1 MLQVYC
7 YHVAALLSCLQLSM
21 VCDVL
26 FTSSSRSPTKPFDRS
41 AACLSP
47 CASHHPEP
55 KRMGPPP
62 GSTVLPE
69 QGTLP
74 VAGPGKKPLAAANSA
89 AVASTTST
97 LSAAPPT
104 SVLTKRPASMTG
116 LASTSPAKK
125 LAFTS
130 PYHKFCQELRPLL
143 PATLRNS
150 EREKLLGVAWK
161 VLSGT
166 ENPKLKGN
174 LMPIL
179 NSGGRGGWHE
189 GTRVA
194 WAHEPAPLLQL
205 AAPPA
210 PQLQLTM
217 AQQLQFSAAV
227 MLPPPPAPTAAPVLW
242 ATRVLPIGMPVGVP
256 VPLQDLR
263 LPPLLPCMPRLSY
276 PAAPP
281 PAPAVPSRV
290 PKLLTAAAAHR
301 TFVEL
306 DLWGGEQLAE
316 LMEEQMTGEDAID
329 IAISLGMPH

>member
-1 MLQVYC
+1 
-7 YHVAALLSCLQLSM
+7 
-21 VCDVL
+21 
-26 FTSSSRSPTKPFDRS
+26 
-41 AACLSP
+41 
-47 CASHHPEP
+47 
-55 KRMGPPP
+55 
-62 GSTVLPE
+62 
-69 QGTLP
+69 
-74 VAGPGKKPLAAANSA
+74 
-89 AVASTTST
+89 
-97 LSAAPPT
+97 
-104 SVLTKRPASMTG
+104 MTG

-194 WAHEPAPLLQL
+194 WAHEPAPQLQL
-205 AAPPA
+205 AAPPAPQLFTTTAPQLGAPPA

-217 AQQLQFSAAV
+217 AQQLQFTAAE
-227 MLPPPPAPTAAPVLW
+227 MLPPPPAPTAAP
-242 ATRVLPIGMPVGVP
+242 TRVLPIGMPVGVP

-263 LPPLLPCMPRLSY
+263 LPPLLPCMPRHLSY
-276 PAAPP
+276 PAASP
-281 PAPAVPSRV
+281 PAPAAPSDRSRV
-290 PKLLTAAAAHR
+290 PELLAAAAAHR
-301 TFVEL
+301 TFVQL
-306 DLWGGEQLAE
+306 DLGGGEHLAE
-316 LMEEQMTGEDAID
+316 LIEEQMTGEDATD

>member
-1 MLQVYC
+1 
-7 YHVAALLSCLQLSM
+7 
-21 VCDVL
+21 
-26 FTSSSRSPTKPFDRS
+26 
-41 AACLSP
+41 
-47 CASHHPEP
+47 
-55 KRMGPPP
+55 MGPPP
-62 GSTVLPE
+62 VSTGRPE

-74 VAGPGKKPLAAANSA
+74 VAGCDRKPSAKSAGPGKKPLAAANSA

-130 PYHKFCQELRPLL
+130 PYHKFCQELRPQLL
-143 PATLRNS
+143 PTLRNS

-194 WAHEPAPLLQL
+194 WAHEPAPQLQL

-210 PQLQLTM
+210 PQLFTTTAPQLG
-217 AQQLQFSAAV
+217 A
-227 MLPPPPAPTAAPVLW
+227 PPA
-242 ATRVLPIGMPVGVP
+242 RVLPIGMPVGVP

-263 LPPLLPCMPRLSY
+263 LPPLLPCMPRHLSY
-276 PAAPP
+276 PAASP
-281 PAPAVPSRV
+281 PAPAAPSDRSRV
-290 PKLLTAAAAHR
+290 PELLAAAAAHR
-301 TFVEL
+301 TFVQL
-306 DLWGGEQLAE
+306 DLGGGEHLAE
-316 LMEEQMTGEDAID
+316 LIEEQMTGEDATD

>member
-1 MLQVYC
+1 
-7 YHVAALLSCLQLSM
+7 
-21 VCDVL
+21 
-26 FTSSSRSPTKPFDRS
+26 
-41 AACLSP
+41 
-47 CASHHPEP
+47 
-55 KRMGPPP
+55 
-62 GSTVLPE
+62 
-69 QGTLP
+69 
-74 VAGPGKKPLAAANSA
+74 
-89 AVASTTST
+89 
-97 LSAAPPT
+97 
-104 SVLTKRPASMTG
+104 MTG
-116 LASTSPAKK
+116 LVSTSPAKK
-125 LAFTS
+125 PAFTS

-143 PATLRNS
+143 LPTLRNS

-161 VLSGT
+161 ALC
-166 ENPKLKGN
+166 
-174 LMPIL
+174 
-179 NSGGRGGWHE
+179 GGWHE

-194 WAHEPAPLLQL
+194 WAHEPAPQLQL

-210 PQLQLTM
+210 PQLFTTPQLGAPPAPQLFTM
-217 AQQLQFSAAV
+217 APQLGAPPTPQLQLSV

>member
-1 MLQVYC
+1 MY
-7 YHVAALLSCLQLSM
+7 
-21 VCDVL
+21 DVL
-26 FTSSSRSPTKPFDRS
+26 FTSSSKSPTKPFDRS

-74 VAGPGKKPLAAANSA
+74 VTGPGKKPLAAANSA

-104 SVLTKRPASMTG
+104 SVLTKRPTSMTG
-116 LASTSPAKK
+116 LVSTSPAKK
-125 LAFTS
+125 PAFTS
-130 PYHKFCQELRPLL
+130 PYHKFCQELRPQLL
-143 PATLRNS
+143 PTLRNS

-161 VLSGT
+161 ALC
-166 ENPKLKGN
+166 
-174 LMPIL
+174 
-179 NSGGRGGWHE
+179 GGWHE

-194 WAHEPAPLLQL
+194 WAHEPAPQLQL

-210 PQLQLTM
+210 PQLFTTTAPQLG
-217 AQQLQFSAAV
+217 A
-227 MLPPPPAPTAAPVLW
+227 PPAPQLFTTTAPQLGAPP
-242 ATRVLPIGMPVGVP
+242 ARVLPIGMPVGVP

-263 LPPLLPCMPRLSY
+263 LPPLLPCMPRHLSY
-276 PAAPP
+276 PAASP
-281 PAPAVPSRV
+281 PAPAAPSDRSRV
-290 PKLLTAAAAHR
+290 PELLAAAAAHR
-301 TFVEL
+301 TFVQL
-306 DLWGGEQLAE
+306 DLGGGEHLAE
-316 LMEEQMTGEDAID
+316 LIEEQMTGEDATD

>member
-1 MLQVYC
+1 
-7 YHVAALLSCLQLSM
+7 
-21 VCDVL
+21 
-26 FTSSSRSPTKPFDRS
+26 
-41 AACLSP
+41 
-47 CASHHPEP
+47 
-55 KRMGPPP
+55 MGPPP

-104 SVLTKRPASMTG
+104 SVLTKRPTSMTG
-116 LASTSPAKK
+116 LVSTSPAKK
-125 LAFTS
+125 PAFTS
-130 PYHKFCQELRPLL
+130 PYHKFCQELRPQLL
-143 PATLRNS
+143 PTLRNS

-161 VLSGT
+161 ALC
-166 ENPKLKGN
+166 
-174 LMPIL
+174 
-179 NSGGRGGWHE
+179 GGWHE

-194 WAHEPAPLLQL
+194 WAHEPAPQLQL
-205 AAPPA
+205 AAPPAPQLFTTTAPQLGAPPA

-242 ATRVLPIGMPVGVP
+242 AARVLPIGMPVGVP

-263 LPPLLPCMPRLSY
+263 LPPLLPCMPRHLSY
-276 PAAPP
+276 PAASP
-281 PAPAVPSRV
+281 PAPAAPSDRARV
-290 PKLLTAAAAHR
+290 PELLAAAAAHR
-301 TFVEL
+301 TFVQL
-306 DLWGGEQLAE
+306 DLGGGEHLAE
-316 LMEEQMTGEDAID
+316 LIEEQMTGEDATD

>member
-1 MLQVYC
+1 MY
-7 YHVAALLSCLQLSM
+7 
-21 VCDVL
+21 DVL
-26 FTSSSRSPTKPFDRS
+26 FTSSSKSPTKPFDRS

-74 VAGPGKKPLAAANSA
+74 VTGPGKKPLAAANSA

-104 SVLTKRPASMTG
+104 SVLTKRPTSMTG
-116 LASTSPAKK
+116 LVSTSPAKK
-125 LAFTS
+125 PAFTS
-130 PYHKFCQELRPLL
+130 PYHKFCQELRPQLL
-143 PATLRNS
+143 PTLRNS

-161 VLSGT
+161 ALC
-166 ENPKLKGN
+166 
-174 LMPIL
+174 
-179 NSGGRGGWHE
+179 GGWHE

-194 WAHEPAPLLQL
+194 WAHEPAPQLQL

-210 PQLQLTM
+210 PQLFTTTAPQLG
-217 AQQLQFSAAV
+217 A
-227 MLPPPPAPTAAPVLW
+227 PPA
-242 ATRVLPIGMPVGVP
+242 RVLPIGMPVGVP

-263 LPPLLPCMPRLSY
+263 LPPLLPCMPRHLSY
-276 PAAPP
+276 PAASP
-281 PAPAVPSRV
+281 PAPAAPSDRSRV
-290 PKLLTAAAAHR
+290 PELLAAAAAHR
-301 TFVEL
+301 TFVQL
-306 DLWGGEQLAE
+306 DLGGGEHLAE
-316 LMEEQMTGEDAID
+316 LIEEQMTGEDATD

>member
-1 MLQVYC
+1 
-7 YHVAALLSCLQLSM
+7 
-21 VCDVL
+21 
-26 FTSSSRSPTKPFDRS
+26 
-41 AACLSP
+41 
-47 CASHHPEP
+47 
-55 KRMGPPP
+55 MGPPP

-104 SVLTKRPASMTG
+104 SVLTKRPTSMTG
-116 LASTSPAKK
+116 LVSTSPAKK
-125 LAFTS
+125 PAFTS
-130 PYHKFCQELRPLL
+130 PYHKFCQELRPQLL
-143 PATLRNS
+143 PTLRNS

-161 VLSGT
+161 ALC
-166 ENPKLKGN
+166 
-174 LMPIL
+174 
-179 NSGGRGGWHE
+179 GGWHE

-194 WAHEPAPLLQL
+194 WAHEPAPQLQL

-210 PQLQLTM
+210 PQLFTTTAPQLGAPPAPQLFTTTAPQLGAPPAPQLQLTV
-217 AQQLQFSAAV
+217 AQQLQFTAAV

-263 LPPLLPCMPRLSY
+263 LPPLLPCMPRHLSY
-276 PAAPP
+276 PAASP
-281 PAPAVPSRV
+281 PAPAAPSDRSRV
-290 PKLLTAAAAHR
+290 PELLAAAAAHR
-301 TFVEL
+301 TFVQL
-306 DLWGGEQLAE
+306 DLGGGEHLAE
-316 LMEEQMTGEDAID
+316 LIEEQMTGEDATD

>member
-1 MLQVYC
+1 
-7 YHVAALLSCLQLSM
+7 
-21 VCDVL
+21 
-26 FTSSSRSPTKPFDRS
+26 
-41 AACLSP
+41 
-47 CASHHPEP
+47 
-55 KRMGPPP
+55 MGPPP
-62 GSTVLPE
+62 VSTGRPE

-74 VAGPGKKPLAAANSA
+74 VAGCDRKPSAKSAGPGKKPLAAANSA

-194 WAHEPAPLLQL
+194 WAHEPAPQLQL

-210 PQLQLTM
+210 PQLFTTPQLGAPPAPQLFTMAPQLGAPPTPQLQLTAPSSLM
-217 AQQLQFSAAV
+217 RPSFL

>member
-1 MLQVYC
+1 
-7 YHVAALLSCLQLSM
+7 
-21 VCDVL
+21 
-26 FTSSSRSPTKPFDRS
+26 
-41 AACLSP
+41 
-47 CASHHPEP
+47 
-55 KRMGPPP
+55 MGPPP

-104 SVLTKRPASMTG
+104 SVLTKRPTSMTG
-116 LASTSPAKK
+116 LVSTSPAKK
-125 LAFTS
+125 PAFTS

-161 VLSGT
+161 ALC
-166 ENPKLKGN
+166 
-174 LMPIL
+174 
-179 NSGGRGGWHE
+179 GGWHE

-194 WAHEPAPLLQL
+194 WAHEPAPQLQL
-205 AAPPA
+205 AAPPAPQLFTTTAPQLGAPPA

-217 AQQLQFSAAV
+217 AQQLQSTAAE

-242 ATRVLPIGMPVGVP
+242 ATRELPIGMPVGVP

-263 LPPLLPCMPRLSY
+263 LPPLLPCMPRHLSY
-276 PAAPP
+276 PAASP
-281 PAPAVPSRV
+281 PAPAAPSDRSRV
-290 PKLLTAAAAHR
+290 PELLAAAAAHR
-301 TFVEL
+301 TFVQL
-306 DLWGGEQLAE
+306 DLGGGEHLAE
-316 LMEEQMTGEDAID
+316 LIEEQMTGEDATD